1 MTTTTTLL
9 TAEQFRLLP
18 DDGKTRELVRGR
30 VIEVSLPSPRHGY
43 YCGNVAGILREHVKS
58 RKLGRVVTNDAGIIT
73 ERKPDT
79 VRGGDVSYY
88 SFLRL
93 PPGPL
98 PEGYLEVV
106 PEIVFEV
113 RSPSDG
119 WTKITAKATEYLVA
133 GVLVVCVLDPKKES
147 VTVYRDDES
156 PQALRREDE
165 LTFPDLLPE
174 FRVKVGEFFD

>member
-1 MTTTTTLL
+1 MTTTTSLL

-18 DDGKTRELVRGR
+18 DGGVPRELVRGR
-30 VIEVSLPSPRHGY
+30 VIEMSLPSPRHGY
-43 YCGNVAGILREHVKS
+43 YCDNVAGILREHIKS
-58 RKLGRVVTNDAGIIT
+58 RKLGRVVTNDAAVIT
-73 ERKPDT
+73 ERDPDT
-79 VRGGDVSYY
+79 VRGGDVAYF

-93 PPGPL
+93 PPGPM

-113 RSPSDG
+113 RSPSDS
-119 WTKITAKATEYLVA
+119 WTKINGKANEYLLA
-133 GVLVVCVLDPKKES
+133 GVLVVCVLDPKKEA

-156 PQALRREDE
+156 PAALKREED
-165 LTFPDLLPE
+165 LAFPDLLPE